1 MILDIEVYEM
11 VKKKLDTKIVMTAI
25 ICIAVLEAIAL
36 LNGINGILLTTIVA
50 VIAGLAGLVIPT
62 PKILKR

>member
-1 MILDIEVYEM
+1 MLKIEVYEM
-11 VKKKLDTKIVMTAI
+11 IKKPNVKIVMTAI